1 MELIQLPICGALQAH
16 ISKALYIK
24 QQTENSVRFK
34 LVPRFYGLWAFTLES
49 SDPMTINFDNGK
61 LHNTAP
67 GNIYSGGSGY
77 VPIDFEIPCKTE
89 WILVLPK
96 PHSTALFWRE
106 DANHFANTMYCVT
119 DMNKNLRIL
128 NDKINSFK
136 VVSAKWEAIQEYL
149 LQKIGYEPTNN
160 INYVN
165 SALSM
170 MFKYSGMVDIRE
182 IAKNSCTCDRNLR
195 DSFQQHVGFSPK
207 KFASMVRFNTLVNQC
222 LKQPISKSISETSA
236 QFGYYDL
243 SHLNKDF
250 LRFTGLSAEKFL
262 LQDQG
267 INQLI
272 LE

>member
-1 MELIQLPICGALQAH
+1 MELIQLPICGALQPH

-24 QQTENSVRFK
+24 QKADESLRFK
-34 LVPRFYGLWAFTLES
+34 LVPRFYGLWAFTLEE

-61 LHNTAP
+61 LHHTSS

-119 DMNKNLRIL
+119 DINKQLRIL

-136 VVSAKWEAIQEYL
+136 SVATKWEAIQQYL
-149 LQKIGYEPTNN
+149 MQKIGYAPSNN

-170 MFKYSGMVDIRE
+170 MFKQAGLVDIKE
-182 IAKNSCTCDRNLR
+182 IAKYACTCDRNLR
-195 DSFQQHVGFSPK
+195 DSFQQHIGFSPK
-207 KFASMVRFNTLVNQC
+207 KFASMVRFNALVSQC
-222 LKQPISKSISETSA
+222 LKQPLSKSLSENSA
-236 QFGYYDL
+236 YFGYYDL

-250 LRFTGLSAEKFL
+250 VRFTGLSAENFFL
-262 LQDQG
+262 QQQG

>member
-1 MELIQLPICGALQAH
+1 MELIQLPICGALQPH

-24 QQTENSVRFK
+24 QQAEKTVRFK
-34 LVPRFYGLWAFTLES
+34 LVPRFYGLWAFMLEASDAMTL
-49 SDPMTINFDNGK
+49 NFDNGK

-119 DMNKNLRIL
+119 DANKQLRIL
-128 NDKINSFK
+128 NDKINSFQS
-136 VVSAKWEAIQEYL
+136 VSAKWEAIEDYL
-149 LQKIGYEPTNN
+149 LQKIGYAPANN

-165 SALSM
+165 NALTM
-170 MFKYSGMVDIRE
+170 MFKHAGMVDIRE
-182 IAKNSCTCDRNLR
+182 IAKNAFTCDRNLR

-207 KFASMVRFNTLVNQC
+207 KFASMVRFNALVSQC
-222 LKQPISKSISETSA
+222 LKQPVSKSLSETSTY
-236 QFGYYDL
+236 FGYYDL

-250 LRFTGLSAEKFL
+250 LRFTGLSGEKFFI
-262 LQDQG
+262 QDQG